1 MDSGHV
7 PFLVWFLSLSF
18 EFAGPSVGLLH
29 EAEMTP
35 THHGSRVLHHV
46 IILDTLNLP
55 RAISQLH
62 ISKAE
67 REKHGDVT
75 EYP

>member
-7 PFLVWFLSLSF
+7 LFLAWFLSLGF
-18 EFAGPSVGLLH
+18 EFAGPSAGLLH
-29 EAEMTP
+29 EAKMTP

-67 REKHGDVT
+67 REKHGNVT